1 MTRQTI
7 GELRG
12 LRDLPYGTAR
22 TAATET
28 LARKIE
34 ADGPQEVL
42 AEALLD
48 LVEAYTFSGEGAK
61 SFVAF
66 ARLLRLWDE
75 SPELFDAADQRNL
88 FWEFKWIA
96 ADLADFPQITPEQAE
111 AFLADMQRRFELA
124 GNGLSSVRMS
134 RFLWAWWTG
143 KSDVEQARLAWI
155 GGERDEFED
164 CEACTIGNQTVY
176 LTEIG
181 EYAQAVALGITQR
194 SSCNK
199 EPACTH
205 HATALAALMT
215 GDPALALEQHKLALA
230 TTSDENRSIG
240 QARAKCFEMLARG
253 GRLHAALCILR
264 NDDAAQLQ
272 GASSPLIQL
281 RFLLS
286 LLSGLS
292 ANLPE
297 QADLETGLRAP
308 EMRTVGA
315 LHAWAKAEAAQLVTR
330 FDARNENDYYARRLA
345 RALSAEPAAQPL
357 PAESSAIPDHAHS
370 EGQPQAASAFESDRA
385 DGIYPAGSADS
396 SLEHAETALSQKRYL
411 VAAEHYAKAAGLFAR
426 DGWLERAGVAYADAA
441 QSAAS
446 AGDDETSQR
455 GFSAAVPLLQGG
467 GAAPELLISVI
478 AAWAPVAASLG
489 RETEPLTALIELLPQ
504 LDHLVDSPGGEL
516 SDELADRRRRE
527 RAATSAT
534 ARDTLARL
542 IASADPACLPAGITR
557 ERAVHEAGRAGE
569 AFAQLGRI
577 ADAAHAFW
585 LAGKVQRELGQTND
599 AVWSLESAFEG
610 FTVVRAKQ
618 QRTDVASELI
628 ELLRQTGQPERA
640 DEIALQL
647 FT

>member
-1 MTRQTI
+1 MNLSALFIRRPVMTTLVMSAI
-7 GELRG
+7 LLFG
-12 LRDLPYGTAR
+12 LISYRYLPVSDLPNVDYPTIQVTASLPGASPETMASSVATPLEKQFSTIAGIDSMSSVSSLGSTRITIQFSLERDIDAAAQDGAPGDAVRHGPRAGLHKDDVEMILQILADAGKMVSYFDASLLQQLAVANAGEHQEAR
-22 TAATET
+22 T
-28 LARKIE
+28 
-34 ADGPQEVL
+34 
-42 AEALLD
+42 LD
-48 LVEAYTFSGEGAK
+48 RTGGENDLP
-61 SFVAF
+61 F
-66 ARLLRLWDE
+66 R
-75 SPELFDAADQRNL
+75 
-88 FWEFKWIA
+88 
-96 ADLADFPQITPEQAE
+96 ADLAQSTLVPVFD
-111 AFLADMQRRFELA
+111 ADR
-124 GNGLSSVRMS
+124 
-134 RFLWAWWTG
+134 
-143 KSDVEQARLAWI
+143 
-155 GGERDEFED
+155 
-164 CEACTIGNQTVY
+164 
-176 LTEIG
+176 
-181 EYAQAVALGITQR
+181 
-194 SSCNK
+194 
-199 EPACTH
+199 
-205 HATALAALMT
+205 
-215 GDPALALEQHKLALA
+215 ALALEQHKLALA

-253 GRLHAALCILR
+253 GRLHAALRILR